1 MKIYPLLI
9 ALSLTAVSCSLDEN
23 PKDGILEDETY
34 PNAKELY
41 MKTVKDCR
49 APVAESTTCRPSLPT
64 KP

>member
-41 MKTVKDCR
+41 MNTVATLYNYIGGHEDGQGLQG
-49 APVAESTTCRPSLPT
+49 T
-64 KP
+64 